1 MFFPLLQREPTELE
15 NVLADT
21 SDKGLISKIYKELTK
36 FNVKKIKNPVKKWTK
51 DLNRHLSK
59 EDIQMANRHMKGCS
73 KSLIIREIQIKTT
86 IRYHLHLSEW
96 PSSINQTKS
105 AGEGVEKG
113 ERFCTVGGNADW
125 CSHCGK

>member
-73 KSLIIREIQIKTT
+73 KSLTIREMQIKTT
-86 IRYHLHLSEW
+86 MISLHTCQ
-96 PSSINQTKS
+96 N
-105 AGEGVEKG
+105 G
-113 ERFCTVGGNADW
+113 
-125 CSHCGK
+125 